1 MVKLITHRFAL
12 GLALF
17 CVLGSCPPLYAQ
29 GQLAIIID
37 DIGYNLALGKRTTDL
52 NGDFTLAVL
61 PFTPHG
67 IELAE
72 RAHQRGK
79 EIMLHAPMSNRH
91 NYPLGRGGLV
101 SGMQRA
107 EFLAVLR
114 QNLANIPYIKG
125 VNNHMG
131 SQLTE
136 QAEPMRWLMDE
147 LQQRQLY
154 FVDSR
159 TSAQTQA
166 LNMAEAIHL
175 PSRKRDVF
183 LDDERTPNSIKYQLL
198 RALKQAQQ
206 QGSAIAIGHPYPETL
221 AQLEQLST
229 LLEQHRVQL
238 VSVSQLMARTGDQ
251 AAGTRAES
259 TSETSCQAP
268 PMGLWPQIWA
278 PVDPFAEMGIVEWR
292 AAATKGW

>member
-1 MVKLITHRFAL
+1 MSLPAPELIANFLACAKRLLFGALVLIVSLVFSPSVFAA
-12 GLALF
+12 GR
-17 CVLGSCPPLYAQ
+17 
-29 GQLAIIID
+29 LAIIID
-37 DIGYNLALGKRTTDL
+37 DIGYNLSLGRRTTDL
-52 NGDFTLAVL
+52 QGDFTLAVL

-67 IELAE
+67 VELAE

-101 SGMQRA
+101 SGMQQT

-114 QNLANIPYIKG
+114 QNLANIPHIKG

-131 SQLTE
+131 SALTE
-136 QAEPMRWLMDE
+136 QAEPMRWLMAE

-166 LNMAEAIHL
+166 LNMAEAIRL

-183 LDDERTPNSIKYQLL
+183 LDDERTRSNIQYQLK
-198 RALKQAQQ
+198 RALKLAQEN
-206 QGSAIAIGHPYPETL
+206 GSAIAIGHPYPETL
-221 AQLEQLST
+221 TELEQLQP
-229 LLEQHRVQL
+229 LLAHHQIQL
-238 VSVSQLMARTGDQ
+238 VKASQLMPHSVIHHAIQKQQSGF
-251 AAGTRAES
+251 
-259 TSETSCQAP
+259 CMAP
-268 PMGLWPQIWA
+268 PISLWPEVWA
-278 PVDPFAEMGIVEWR
+278 PIDPFAIDSIYQP
-292 AAATKGW
+292 

>member
-1 MVKLITHRFAL
+1 MPSRIACRTAF
-12 GLALF
+12 GLFLMLMLSQPVCAT
-17 CVLGSCPPLYAQ
+17 AR
-29 GQLAIIID
+29 LAIIID
-37 DIGYNLALGKRTTDL
+37 DIGYNLPLGKRTADL
-52 NGDFTLAVL
+52 RGAFTLAVL

-72 RAHQRGK
+72 RAHRNGK
-79 EIMLHAPMSNRH
+79 EIMLHAPMSNH
-91 NYPLGRGGLV
+91 HQYPLGRGGLE

-114 QNLANIPYIKG
+114 QNLASVPHIKG

-131 SQLTE
+131 SRLTE

-159 TSAQTQA
+159 TSAQTRALDMAQA
-166 LNMAEAIHL
+166 IRL

-183 LDDERTPNSIKYQLL
+183 LDDEQTPANIKYQLL

-206 QGSAIAIGHPYPETL
+206 QGSAIAIGHPYPATL
-221 AQLEQLST
+221 AQLEQLQP
-229 LLEQHRVQL
+229 LLDQHQVQL
-238 VSVSQLMARTGDQ
+238 VSVSQLMPQTGSARVQ
-251 AAGTRAES
+251 SPAA
-259 TSETSCQAP
+259 CIAP
-268 PMGLWPQIWA
+268 PMGLWPQVWA
-278 PVDPFAEMGIVEWR
+278 PIDPFAEVEI
-292 AAATKGW
+292 GW

>member
-1 MVKLITHRFAL
+1 MPRLIAHRFAVLLLLLL
-12 GLALF
+12 GANQ
-17 CVLGSCPPLYAQ
+17 PLYAQ
-29 GQLAIIID
+29 GRLAIIID
-37 DIGYNLALGKRTTDL
+37 DIGYNLALGKRTADL
-52 NGDFTLAVL
+52 NGDFTLAIL

-67 IELAE
+67 TELAE

-91 NYPLGRGGLV
+91 QYPLGRGGLT

-125 VNNHMG
+125 LNNHMG
-131 SQLTE
+131 SLLTE
-136 QAEPMRWLMDE
+136 QAEPMRWLMAE
-147 LQQRQLY
+147 LKTRHLY

-166 LNMAEAIHL
+166 LLMAEQTNL

-183 LDDERTPNSIKYQLL
+183 LDDEQSPAAIKSQLL

-206 QGSAIAIGHPYPETL
+206 QGSAIAIGHPYPATL
-221 AQLEQLST
+221 AQLEQLQP
-229 LLEQHRVQL
+229 LLQQHHVQL
-238 VSVSQLMARTGDQ
+238 VRVSQLMVNNGDQ
-251 AAGTRAES
+251 TEVMRGAALV
-259 TSETSCQAP
+259 CPAP
-268 PMGLWPQIWA
+268 PMGLWPQTWA
-278 PVDPFAEMGIVEWR
+278 PVDPFADVGIS
-292 AAATKGW
+292 GW

>member
-1 MVKLITHRFAL
+1 VLQPTANRFAFGTFL
-12 GLALF
+12 LLAALSLSNP
-17 CVLGSCPPLYAQ
+17 VLPQ
-29 GQLAIIID
+29 NQLAIIID
-37 DIGYNLALGKRTTDL
+37 DIGYNFALGKRTADL

-79 EIMLHAPMSNRH
+79 EIMLHAPMSSRH

-101 SGMQRA
+101 SGMQRI

-114 QNLANIPYIKG
+114 QNLANVPHIKG

-136 QAEPMRWLMDE
+136 QAEPMRWLMEE
-147 LQQRQLY
+147 LKTRNLY

-166 LNMAEAIHL
+166 LIMAEKIQL
-175 PSRKRDVF
+175 PSRRRDIF
-183 LDDERTPNSIKYQLL
+183 LDDDRTQSNIRYQLV
-198 RALKQAQQ
+198 RALKLAQQ
-206 QGSAIAIGHPYPETL
+206 KGSAIAIGHPYPETL
-221 AQLEQLST
+221 AELEQLQP
-229 LLEQHRVQL
+229 LLEQYDVVLVKTSKLVPQGSSQQQL
-238 VSVSQLMARTGDQ
+238 SKKAK
-251 AAGTRAES
+251 GT
-259 TSETSCQAP
+259 CIAP
-268 PMGLWPQIWA
+268 PINLWPQIWA
-278 PVDPFAEMGIVEWR
+278 PIDPFNVDSVFDARKMAR
-292 AAATKGW
+292 KF

>member
-1 MVKLITHRFAL
+1 MPKPIAHRFAF
-12 GLALF
+12 GLLLLLAI
-17 CVLGSCPPLYAQ
+17 STSQPLYAQ
-29 GQLAIIID
+29 GRLAIIID
-37 DIGYNLALGKRTTDL
+37 DIGYNLALGKRSADL

-67 IELAE
+67 SELAE
-72 RAHQRGK
+72 RAHQSGK

-91 NYPLGRGGLV
+91 HYSLGRGGLV
-101 SGMQRA
+101 SGMKHA

-136 QAEPMRWLMDE
+136 QAEPMRWLMEE
-147 LQQRQLY
+147 LKTRHLY

-166 LNMAEAIHL
+166 LSMAEQINL
-175 PSRKRDVF
+175 PSRRRDVF
-183 LDDERTPNSIKYQLL
+183 LDDERTPAAIKYQLE

-221 AQLEQLST
+221 AQLEQLQP
-229 LLEQHRVQL
+229 LLTQFRVQL
-238 VSVSQLMARTGDQ
+238 VSASQLMLNKKVQTGIVRG
-251 AAGTRAES
+251 AALA
-259 TSETSCQAP
+259 CQAP
-268 PMGLWPQIWA
+268 PMGLWPQTWA
-278 PVDPFAEMGIVEWR
+278 PVDPFADLGIP
-292 AAATKGW
+292 GW